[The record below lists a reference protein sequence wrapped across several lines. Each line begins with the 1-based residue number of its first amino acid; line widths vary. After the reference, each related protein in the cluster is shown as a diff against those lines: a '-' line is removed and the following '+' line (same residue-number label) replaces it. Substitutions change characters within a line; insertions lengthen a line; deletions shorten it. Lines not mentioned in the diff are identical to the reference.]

1 MKLALRAIVAL
12 GLLVNAYIHV
22 DLASQYDAVTSGTIS
37 QGDLFRIQA
46 GAGLLAAVL
55 VVALRRRASD
65 LFALAVAAGGIFAVL
80 LYRYVEVG
88 QIGPLPSMYE
98 PVWYTEKALSLVA
111 QAFVAAAA
119 ATLLVL
125 GVRQPKNSGVDH
137 EHQAENRR
145 EHRVPDE
152 H

>member
-37 QGDLFRIQA
+37 QGDLFRIEA

-55 VVALRRRASD
+55 VLALRRRVSD
-65 LFALAVAAGGIFAVL
+65 LFALAVAAGGLFAVI

-88 QIGPLPSMYE
+88 PIGPLPSMYE
-98 PVWYTEKALSLVA
+98 PIWYAEKTLSLVA
-111 QAFVAAAA
+111 QAGAAAAA

-125 GVRQPKNSGVDH
+125 GVGRPEHGGVDQ
-137 EHQAENRR
+137 EHHPENSRK
-145 EHRVPDE
+145 HRVPDDR
-152 H
+152 